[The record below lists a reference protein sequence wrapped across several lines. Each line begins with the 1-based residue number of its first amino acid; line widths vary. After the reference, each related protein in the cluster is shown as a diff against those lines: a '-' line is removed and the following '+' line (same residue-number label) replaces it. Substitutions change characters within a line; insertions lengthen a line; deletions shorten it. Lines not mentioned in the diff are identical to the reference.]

1 MKMIRMASL
10 ALATSL
16 FISPLALTATSFAS
30 YAQADE
36 KTDAATDL
44 VDRLGKEAVKLLADD
59 SKDVDEKRKEFNRL
73 LARDFDMRLIG
84 RFVLGKNWRK
94 ATEDEREEYLTVF
107 QDYIVTTYQKRIGEY
122 SGENLNILRAKELNS
137 KEQLVN
143 SEIIRPNGPAVKLDW
158 RVRRNKAGELKIVD
172 IIVENVS
179 MALTHREEFSSVIS
193 SNGGKISSLIDKLK
207 SHLEDKKS

>member
-16 FISPLALTATSFAS
+16 FVSPLALTATSFAS

-36 KTDAATDL
+36 KADAATEL

-59 SKDVDEKRKEFNRL
+59 SKDVSQKRAEFNRL

-84 RFVLGKNWRK
+84 RFVLGKNWRQ
-94 ATEDEREEYLTVF
+94 ATEEEREEYLTVF
-107 QDYIVTTYQKRIGEY
+107 QDYIVNTYQKRIGEY
-122 SGENLNILRAKELNS
+122 SGENLNILKAKELNS

-143 SEIIRPNGPAVKLDW
+143 SEIIRPNGPAIKLDW

-179 MALTHREEFSSVIS
+179 MALTHREEFSAVIS

-207 SHLEDKKS
+207 SHLEDTKS

>member
-10 ALATSL
+10 AVATSL
-16 FISPLALTATSFAS
+16 FISPFALTTTSFVA
-30 YAQADE
+30 YAHADE
-36 KTDAATDL
+36 KADTATNL
-44 VDRLGKEAVKLLADD
+44 VDRLGKEAVTLL
-59 SKDVDEKRKEFNRL
+59 SDESISVENKREEFDRL

-94 ATEDEREEYLTVF
+94 ATEEEREEYLTVF
-107 QDYIVTTYQKRIGEY
+107 QTYIVNTYQKRIGEY
-122 SGENLNILRAKELNS
+122 SGENLKILKAKELNS

-143 SEIIRPNGPAVKLDW
+143 SEIIRPNGPSIKLDW

-193 SNGGKISSLIDKLK
+193 SNGGEISALINKLK
-207 SHLEDKKS
+207 SHLEDKSS

>member
-16 FISPLALTATSFAS
+16 FVSPLALTATSFAS

-36 KTDAATDL
+36 KADAATEL

-59 SKDVDEKRKEFNRL
+59 SKDVSQKRAEFDRL

-84 RFVLGKNWRK
+84 RFVLGKNWRQ
-94 ATEDEREEYLTVF
+94 ATEEEREEYLTVF
-107 QDYIVTTYQKRIGEY
+107 QDYIVNTYQKRIGEY
-122 SGENLNILRAKELNS
+122 SGENLNILKAKELNS

-143 SEIIRPNGPAVKLDW
+143 SEIIRPNGPAIKLDW

-179 MALTHREEFSSVIS
+179 MALTHREEFSAVIS

-207 SHLEDKKS
+207 SHLEDTKS